1 MEAVEDKKMYIP
13 ENLPVFTAWYSVADI
28 PNKPPQEPESSMY
41 AFKVWR
47 NLKLCESDFMALSDT
62 PTMSTDWATYR
73 QALRDLPSNANYP
86 ASLTD
91 PTFVP
96 LDPNGE

>member
-1 MEAVEDKKMYIP
+1 MYVP
-13 ENLPVFTAWYSVADI
+13 EKIAPFLNWH
-28 PNKPPQEPESSMY
+28 SSDPKCRTRQG
-41 AFKVWR
+41 AFVVWR
-47 NLKLCESDFMALSDT
+47 NLKLCESDFMALGDT
-62 PTMSTDWATYR
+62 PTMSAEWATYR

-91 PTFVP
+91 PTFIP

>member
-1 MEAVEDKKMYIP
+1 MYVP
-13 ENLPVFTAWYSVADI
+13 EKLVSFYAWNSND
-28 PNKPPQEPESSMY
+28 PECTTRQA
-41 AFKVWR
+41 AFVVWR
-47 NLKLCESDFMALSDT
+47 NLKLCESDFMGLSDSA
-62 PTMSTDWATYR
+62 TMSTDWATYR

-86 ASLTD
+86 ANLTD